1 MKRQLAEVEKDAR
14 IRSAFVQSLEI
25 DYRPRCNKGLGPQ
38 QLHAELNE
46 LTFNDGKKLTA
57 RNISQI
63 VNYCYYRGDP
73 TTIARI
79 MERAVFR

>member
-1 MKRQLAEVEKDAR
+1 MKRELGEVEKDAK

-25 DYRPRCNKGLGPQ
+25 DYRARCNKGLGPQ

-46 LTFNDGKKLTA
+46 LTFNNGKKLSA

-73 TTIARI
+73 TTISRI
-79 MERAVFR
+79 MERATFR